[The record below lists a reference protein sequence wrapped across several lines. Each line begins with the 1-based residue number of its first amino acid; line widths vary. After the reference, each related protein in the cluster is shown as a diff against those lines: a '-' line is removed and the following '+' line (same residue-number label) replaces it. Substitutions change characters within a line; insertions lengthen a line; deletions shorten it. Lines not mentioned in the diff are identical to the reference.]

1 MKYFTLFFRV
11 KYCDTALDSF
21 HSHVLIKLKVHKH
34 LFWNI
39 WYQID

>member
-11 KYCDTALDSF
+11 KYCDTSKDGRNTYA
-21 HSHVLIKLKVHKH
+21 LIKFKVHRH

-39 WYQID
+39 WYKID